1 MKSLNR
7 LKSENRCLFLL
18 KAYKPDATGADVY
31 TAYFIERRLRRLMT
45 QRCNE
50 PMDDEVYQ
58 RRKGILV
65 EKLKN
70 LFGGELPEGLFIN
83 TDPRGYSIKFEDNIS
98 ETHPATCL
106 QRDFGGYHILC
117 YAD

>member
-1 MKSLNR
+1 MKDLNR

-18 KAYKPDATGADVY
+18 KAYKPDATSADVY

-45 QRCNE
+45 ERCNK
-50 PMDDEVYQ
+50 PMDDQEYQ

-70 LFGGELPEGLFIN
+70 LFGGELPDGLFIN
-83 TDPRGYSIKFEDNIS
+83 TDPRGYSIKFEDTIDIN
-98 ETHPATCL
+98 HPATCL